1 MKRGLYRKATFPPA
15 PQVEKLLGEL
25 EARVMGVLWE
35 GGATT
40 VRDVL
45 AAVNQKRQRP
55 VAYTTV
61 MTVMS
66 RLADKG
72 LLRRRLVGKTH
83 HYEPAQSREQFLRES
98 SREVVSALVAD
109 FGEVAIVQ
117 FLEQIELLD
126 PARIER
132 LRRLARGEDDAEP

>member
-1 MKRGLYRKATFPPA
+1 MKRQVYRKAVSQLA

-25 EARVMGVLWE
+25 EAQIMSVLWE

-45 AAVNQKRQRP
+45 AEVNQERQRP
-55 VAYTTV
+55 IAYTTV
-61 MTVMS
+61 MTVMA

-72 LLRRRLVGKTH
+72 LLTRRLVGKTH
-83 HYEPAQSREQFLRES
+83 HYEPARTREQFLSES
-98 SREVVSALVAD
+98 SREVVEALVDD

-117 FLEQIELLD
+117 FLEQIERLD
-126 PARIER
+126 PVRLER
-132 LRRLARGEDDAEP
+132 LRTLARGEDDAEP

>member
-1 MKRGLYRKATFPPA
+1 MKRRPYRKAASQLA

-25 EARVMGVLWE
+25 EAQVMSVLWE

-45 AAVNQKRQRP
+45 AEVNRERQRP
-55 VAYTTV
+55 IAYTTV
-61 MTVMS
+61 MTVMA

-83 HYEPAQSREQFLRES
+83 HYEPAQTREQFLSES
-98 SREVVSALVAD
+98 SREVVKALVAD

-117 FLEQIELLD
+117 FLEQIERLD
-126 PARIER
+126 PARMER
-132 LRRLARGEDDAEP
+132 LRALARGEDDAES